1 MTDRA
6 FNVLFLCT
14 GNSARSIMAESILRQ
29 FGAGRFNAFS
39 AGSHPKGIVNPLA
52 LKTLVAYGLPTEGLR
67 SKNWDEFATPDAPRL
82 DFAFTL
88 CDDAAGET
96 CPAWPGQPM
105 TAHWGIEDPAAVEGT
120 EIEKERAFATAFRYL
135 RNRITAFIA
144 LPIKSLDNLSL
155 RARLHEIGEMEG
167 ATVLPMKAKEPHH
180 G

>member
-1 MTDRA
+1 MDNIEAIVALSALAQATRLDTFRLLVKKEPGGVPAGELARLMAVPQNTMSAHLAILARA
-6 FNVLFLCT
+6 
-14 GNSARSIMAESILRQ
+14 G
-29 FGAGRFNAFS
+29 
-39 AGSHPKGIVNPLA
+39 
-52 LKTLVAYGLPTEGLR
+52 LVI
-67 SKNWDEFATPDAPRL
+67 

-120 EIEKERAFATAFRYL
+120 DIDKERAFAQAFRYL

-144 LPIKSLDNLSL
+144 LPIKSLDRISL
-155 RARLHEIGEMEG
+155 TARLHEIGTMEG
-167 ATVLPMKAKEPHH
+167 ATRVLMQVKDVRH